1 MSTVSLNNLENFH
14 IKKITNK
21 DDLSQ
26 AINFIHTHNYSL
38 ETSVEKISINFD
50 GRVLGLII
58 KDLNNKIIGTIFYY
72 YQPTIMINAIKYK
85 VINYSTIYIKEQYRG
100 KGLLTLMLD
109 KTKEIFSNYLIT
121 GYTLDPRVRHISLK
135 MGFTYMKNY
144 RSLIL
149 PIPKPKSILEFKIG
163 KLHKVSNT
171 KTYNEIY
178 KQLDD
183 YRKYK
188 ISLWRYQKNDIDIL
202 LAITF
207 NNHKRSFFKVKIKT
221 TSVRILWT
229 NNERVLLEEG
239 NNIAFLYFKQSGY
252 KFLTIDCESQIRP
265 FFSFKLENQFMVFP
279 KLNTRVSPVGSEFFS
294 GII

>member
-1 MSTVSLNNLENFH
+1 MENFH

-58 KDLNNKIIGTIFYY
+58 KDLNDKIIGTIFYY
-72 YQPTIMINAIKYK
+72 YQPTRMINAINYK
-85 VINYSTIYIKEQYRG
+85 VINYSTIYIKEKYRG

-135 MGFTYMKNY
+135 MGFGYMQNH

-149 PIPKPKSILEFKIG
+149 PIPKPKSILEFKFG
-163 KLHKVSNT
+163 KLRKVSNAV
-171 KTYNEIY
+171 TYNEIF
-178 KQLDD
+178 KQLDN
-183 YRKYK
+183 YRKYE
-188 ISLWRYQKNDIDIL
+188 ITLYRYQKNNIDIL
-202 LAITF
+202 LATTF
-207 NNHKRSFFKVKIKT
+207 NNHKRSFFKFKIKT
-221 TSVRILWT
+221 SSVRILWT
-229 NNERVLLEEG
+229 NNEKVLLEEG
-239 NNIAFLYFKQSGY
+239 NNIAFLFFLQSGC
-252 KFLTIDCESQIRP
+252 KFLTTDCESHIKP
-265 FFSFKLENQFMVFP
+265 IFSLRLENQFMIFP
-279 KLNTRVSPVGSEFFS
+279 KLNTRISPIGSEFFS
-294 GII
+294 GVI